1 MRVSENIRGRI
12 KAYQSAPVRLSE
24 TLPNR
29 PGVMP
34 VRFQIPLSA
43 LAPGKYT
50 CQVNV
55 IDEKA
60 AKFAFPRT
68 DLMVVK
74 SAPPAAAPKPPD
86 APPAK
91 PTQN

>member
-1 MRVSENIRGRI
+1 MSD
-12 KAYQSAPVRLSE
+12 
-24 TLPNR
+24 R

-50 CQVNV
+50 CQVNI

-60 AKFAFPRT
+60 ARFAFPRT
-68 DLMVVK
+68 DLMVVRA
-74 SAPPAAAPKPPD
+74 APPVAAPKPPD
-86 APPAK
+86 AAPK